1 MVLELEQACYNEMER
16 ESMEYFYAAEK
27 ELQRQ
32 RERIRQTAFLFLKKV
47 DLSSAGW
54 LSWQSFCMCHR
65 GCRFRAMRCR
75 WFSGRVSL
83 KLRRCRWGFS
93 A

>member
-1 MVLELEQACYNEMER
+1 MVLELERACYNEMER